1 MTILPAID
9 LKNGNCVRLV
19 QGDFNRLT
27 NYSLDPINQAKEFL
41 DYGFNYLHIVD
52 LDGAQTGSQDNLPI
66 IKKLASNPQL
76 SLEVGGGIRSIE
88 KASEMLELGVTR
100 IIVGTALFETANF
113 LSELQSNF
121 DPDQIVLGLDFKS
134 IEDQRMIFT
143 HGWQNQS
150 SVSLMEFLN
159 SYSYFTNILA
169 TDISLDGAMQGPS
182 LETYQNIIEA
192 FPSINLIA
200 SGGISSMRDIE
211 AVSALGCKEV
221 VVGKAIYEQAIS
233 LEELSNAM

>member
-1 MTILPAID
+1 MKILPAID

-19 QGDFNRLT
+19 QGDFNQLT
-27 NYSLDPINQAKEFL
+27 NYSLDPINQAQEFL
-41 DYGFNYLHIVD
+41 DYGFKYLHIVD

-76 SLEVGGGIRSIE
+76 SLEVGGGIRSIKE
-88 KASEMLELGVTR
+88 ASEMLQLGVTR

-121 DPDQIVLGLDFKS
+121 DPDQIVLGLDFKT
-134 IEDQRMIFT
+134 INNQQMIFT
-143 HGWQNQS
+143 HGWQNES

-182 LETYQNIIEA
+182 LKAYDNIIKA
-192 FPSINLIA
+192 FQCINLIA
-200 SGGISSMRDIE
+200 SGGISSIKDIE
-211 AVSALGCKEV
+211 ALSKLGCKEV

-233 LEELSNAM
+233 LKELSNAM